1 MKAFF
6 KKKKQ
11 NEYLLDAHYMH
22 DGVLAIG
29 DSVANQTDL
38 VPAFVDFS

>member
-6 KKKKQ
+6 KKKK
-11 NEYLLDAHYMH
+11 NEYLLDAYYMH
-22 DGVLAIG
+22 DGVLATG

-38 VPAFVDFS
+38 VPTFVDFS